1 MSKPDPDYDQIPLPQ
16 RIGGETVKAEG
27 LSEIDGVNEID
38 AIVLA
43 AHALELDAPIIHY
56 RIVGDRIELW
66 TCHGGP
72 FIYRRGEANASSASP
87 APAPK
92 KRPSKVTKK

>member
-1 MSKPDPDYDQIPLPQ
+1 MPKPDPDYDQLPLPQ
-16 RIGGETVKAEG
+16 RVGDEAIRAEG
-27 LSEIDGVNEID
+27 LSEIDHVI
-38 AIVLA
+38 LA

-72 FIYRRGEANASSASP
+72 FVYEQVQAAP

-92 KRPSKVTKK
+92 KVVRKKK

>member
-1 MSKPDPDYDQIPLPQ
+1 M
-16 RIGGETVKAEG
+16 KANF
-27 LSEIDGVNEID
+27 EIDL
-38 AIVLA
+38 IVLA

-72 FIYRRGEANASSASP
+72 FVYEQAQASP
-87 APAPK
+87 APAK
-92 KRPSKVTKK
+92 KVAKKKKA